1 MNLSPPPLTW
11 TLLFPA
17 VIVLPLLV
25 AFALT
30 VGGDRKTRWLLAL
43 APWTAMPALFLVLFG
58 GEAPDVHL
66 PFILLGTTLGLDPF
80 ARVFLLFTSLLWWMA
95 GLHALGYI
103 PLNRQREF
111 FCFFLAAMA
120 GNLGLLIARDIGSFY
135 TLYALMSFASYG
147 LVVHLRS
154 DATRYAA
161 NVYLVLVVVGEMLL
175 FPALV
180 AGYAASEQLLI
191 ADWAAALAEIPNGSL
206 LTVLVLLG
214 FGIKAGVLPLH
225 VWLPLAH
232 PAAPTPASAVL
243 SGAMIKAGL
252 FGMAVFLPLG
262 ALQSAPIGA
271 AVMVLSL
278 AAAVFGA
285 GAAIAQ
291 THPKALLAYS
301 SISKMGPMTFAVGAA
316 LYKPTLWPLAA
327 TAILIFAMYHA
338 LTKGALFLSV
348 GAAAAFPT
356 AKPVRTLLL
365 LTGYLPLLVF
375 AGFPATGG
383 AIAKLPF
390 KDLKAAL
397 PAPWAAWLNAVLLLV
412 AFATVLLLFRFE
424 VLLIRDARAATPHP
438 SRRIWIPW
446 LGVVLMSAVIHIAY
460 FGFGWEGYVDAALS
474 PGAWGAA
481 LPPLLVGLL
490 FALAVW
496 HWGRKRIPALP
507 PGDILHLF
515 RFFSRFLT
523 RRMPRSPVRLISRPT
538 SSALPIVSGTVRLMQ
553 KWLPVK
559 PFLEGSG
566 QIEKW
571 LLEGPL
577 AGTLVLILFLSMIL
591 TLAL

>member
-1 MNLSPPPLTW
+1 MNSLHPLTW
-11 TLLFPA
+11 TFVFPA

-25 AFALT
+25 ALALA
-30 VGGDRKTRWLLAL
+30 VGNERKSRWLLTL

-58 GEAPDVHL
+58 GDTPDVHL
-66 PFILLGTTLGLDPF
+66 PFILLGTTLGLDAF
-80 ARVFLLFTSLLWWMA
+80 SRVFLLFTSLLWWMA

-103 PLNRQREF
+103 PSNRQREF
-111 FCFFLAAMA
+111 FGFFLAAMA

-135 TLYALMSFASYG
+135 ALYALMSFASYG
-147 LVVHLRS
+147 LVVHLRN
-154 DATRYAA
+154 DPARYAG
-161 NVYLVLVVVGEMLL
+161 NVYLVLVVLGEMLL
-175 FPALV
+175 FPALA

-191 ADWAAALAEIPNGSL
+191 ADWAAALAENPNGPMLTIL
-206 LTVLVLLG
+206 LLLG

-225 VWLPLAH
+225 IWLPLAH

-252 FGMAVFLPLG
+252 FGMTVFLPLG

-271 AVMVLSL
+271 TVMVLSL

-285 GAAIAQ
+285 GAAITQ

-316 LYKPTLWPLAA
+316 LYEPTLWPVAA
-327 TAILIFAMYHA
+327 TGILIFAMYHA

-356 AKPVRTLLL
+356 AKPVRTLLV
-365 LTGYLPLLVF
+365 LTGFLPLLVF

-390 KDLKAAL
+390 KELKAAL

-412 AFATVLLLFRFE
+412 AFATVVLLFRFE
-424 VLLIRDARAATPHP
+424 LLLIRDAKAATPHP
-438 SRRIWIPW
+438 SQRIWIPW
-446 LGVVLMSAVIHIAY
+446 LGVVLMSAMIHIAY
-460 FGFGWEGYVDAALS
+460 FGLGWEGYVDAALS
-474 PGAWGAA
+474 PGAWGAV
-481 LPPLLVGLL
+481 LPPLLIGL
-490 FALAVW
+490 FFSLAVW
-496 HWGRKRIPALP
+496 RWGRRTIPTLP

-515 RFFSRFLT
+515 RPLSRFLT
-523 RRMPRSPVRLISRPT
+523 RLTPPFPVRLISRPT
-538 SSALPIVSGTVRLMQ
+538 SSALPVVAGTIRIMQ

-571 LLEGPL
+571 LMEGPL

-591 TLAL
+591 ALAL